1 MYITKIKEGY
11 IDVPKLPKEIRN
23 IQRGIYIFLYEG
35 HIFNFKLTPIKCGLF
50 GEGVN
55 SNAKSRFSSY
65 RTVGKNIKPG
75 NGSYKTMKILNEK
88 LNVGE
93 KIEVIFQEIP
103 NDTIEKDG
111 WTYRVDIYHEEN
123 LLKQKY
129 KDTLWLT

>member
-23 IQRGIYIFLYEG
+23 MQRGIYIFLYKG
-35 HIFNFKLTPIKCGLF
+35 HIFNYIISPVKCGLF

-55 SNAKSRFSSY
+55 SNARSRFSSY
-65 RTVGKNIKPG
+65 RSMGKNIKPG

-88 LNVGE
+88 LNIGE
-93 KIEVIFQEIP
+93 KIEVIFKEIP
-103 NDTIEKDG
+103 NDIIEKDG
-111 WTYRVDIYHEEN
+111 WIYKVDIYHYEK
-123 LLKQKY
+123 LYKQKH